1 MLFIIINN
9 LASCSND
16 TVHIS
21 YYDTGEIETL
31 ISLLPN
37 DTTLYKYKKYYK
49 NGIIAADGFTLP
61 NGRAQGFRNEY
72 FDDGDLKF
80 VSYYEN
86 GNRVV
91 PFENGE
97 IADFTKRK
105 AYIKFEGSE
114 KKSFDSFSSVEINA
128 DSIPFRTYV
137 DSVVDTWYIVT
148 AHYVKE
154 NKFVKLKR
162 NKDKENSY
170 PYMLPLYS
178 TSDSIYIEY
187 RFTDSKGLV
196 ILGQTPFVSMLLEVV
211 PMEEN

>member
-1 MLFIIINN
+1 MLFRSI
-9 LASCSND
+9 LS
-16 TVHIS
+16 
-21 YYDTGEIETL
+21 
-31 ISLLPN
+31 
-37 DTTLYKYKKYYK
+37 
-49 NGIIAADGFTLP
+49 
-61 NGRAQGFRNEY
+61 NGRPQGFWNEY

-211 PMEEN
+211 RMEET